1 MSKAET
7 SFPLSWHKTNNEN
20 SKNYLALREAELA
33 RLSNA
38 LGRLRADVRFRE
50 QQIEEAER
58 RGLDKFDAD
67 RFLRKRPERGRVE
80 RMSKPAMS
88 MIEVVARAICRDI
101 WRPEVGEGAEL
112 EDYVDMR
119 WTDWVSLARAAI
131 AALRV
136 PTGAMKEL
144 GQQYQDEEYPM
155 TSEAFWQTMIDAAL
169 AEPTTGE

>member
-1 MSKAET
+1 
-7 SFPLSWHKTNNEN
+7 
-20 SKNYLALREAELA
+20 
-33 RLSNA
+33 
-38 LGRLRADVRFRE
+38 
-50 QQIEEAER
+50 
-58 RGLDKFDAD
+58 
-67 RFLRKRPERGRVE
+67 
-80 RMSKPAMS
+80 MSKPAMS

-136 PTGAMKEL
+136 PTFLMLGAPGLVYADNGGEN
-144 GQQYQDEEYPM
+144 YPQLVS
-155 TSEAFWQTMIDAAL
+155 TAQIEDIWQAMIDAAL